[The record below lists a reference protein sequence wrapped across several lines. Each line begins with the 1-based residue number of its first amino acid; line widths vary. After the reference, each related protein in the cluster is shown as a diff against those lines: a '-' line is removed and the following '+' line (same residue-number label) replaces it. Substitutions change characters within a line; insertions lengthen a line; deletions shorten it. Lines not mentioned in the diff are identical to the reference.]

1 MKNIKHH
8 GRRIFSSI
16 LLLVISV
23 ILILWGWNSAIPDLF
38 GLPPIQVNQALGL
51 LVLGGVLTFI
61 LRPRSR
67 VVQGNDT
74 NACHRKSCGGK

>member
-8 GRRIFSSI
+8 GRRIFSFI

-23 ILILWGWNSAIPDLF
+23 ILILWGWNNAIPDLF
-38 GLPPIQVNQALGL
+38 GLPPIKVNQALGL

-61 LRPRSR
+61 LRTRSR
-67 VVQGNDT
+67 VVQGSDSS
-74 NACHRKSCGGK
+74 ACHRKSCEGK